1 LSDLFQI
8 LLTAL
13 HLTSVNA
20 AFGGPILALWLDFRR
35 TRHADPLADALGRRL
50 LRVSLHGLY
59 AGAFFGAIS
68 AWLWWSSHPLEVS
81 AAARSLPESR
91 YYFAVAE
98 LAFSAVCFEGWLRLW
113 RHGGRRTIFGRFLA
127 VAAITN
133 TVYHFP
139 TLFAILSVLS
149 TRPQEATGLVR
160 FVKYLGDP
168 EVLARV
174 AHFAAAS
181 LAVAGAILAALA
193 ASINSRTKN
202 TGEEVVESAAR
213 IKARGGLIALI
224 ATVLQW
230 PIGIVVVLQLP
241 EISRQA
247 LLGESTSA
255 TMLFGISLTAVVV
268 LMHRLAGAA
277 FGETTPAEVR
287 SVLFWLGLTI
297 VLMTAV
303 RHYSREP
310 LYRPRATVSL
320 SHPTFLGEF
329 AHGIGRS

>member
-1 LSDLFQI
+1 MIDLIQI

-35 TRHADPLADALGRRL
+35 TRRADPVADALGRRL

-59 AGAFFGAIS
+59 GGALFGAIS
-68 AWLWWSSHPLEVS
+68 AWLWWSSHPTEVS
-81 AAARSLPESR
+81 AAARSLPVSR

-98 LAFSAVCFEGWLRLW
+98 LVFSAVCFEAWLRLW
-113 RHGGRRTIFGRFLA
+113 RHGGRRTILGRFLA

-139 TLFAILSVLS
+139 TLFAVLSVLS
-149 TRPQEATGLVR
+149 TRPDEANGAVR
-160 FVKYLGDP
+160 FVRYLADP

-174 AHFAAAS
+174 GHFAAAS
-181 LAVAGAILAALA
+181 LAVGGAILATLA
-193 ASINSRTKN
+193 ASVTSRAV
-202 TGEEVVESAAR
+202 GSDDGIADSAAR
-213 IKARGGLIALI
+213 LARRGGLIALV

-241 EISRQA
+241 EISRNA
-247 LLGESTSA
+247 LIGESMSA
-255 TMLFGISLTAVVV
+255 TLLFGVSLTAVVV
-268 LMHRLAGAA
+268 LMHRLAAAA
-277 FGETTPAEVR
+277 FGETTPSEVR
-287 SVLFWLGLTI
+287 SVLLWLGLTI
-297 VLMTAV
+297 MLMTAV

-310 LYRPRATVSL
+310 LYSRQVAAVPSCPSL
-320 SHPTFLGEF
+320 TGNFIY
-329 AHGIGRS
+329 GIGRS